1 MRTALRKN
9 TVLALAAVAAL
20 SLSLTACGGDDS
32 ASGATQTKG
41 TKGSKSD
48 GSSSTAGSSGSSGSS
63 GTSGSTAADASGST
77 TADKSSSSGAT
88 GGSGSTNA
96 GTTTAGTAMCKA
108 NDLDFVFEEQQQGTE
123 SAHLL
128 ITATNTGPK
137 CVVKGIPIV
146 TPGEMNGDVPHS
158 GDDNAAQRIVLASG
172 NKVYSAIVL
181 DPTKQGGDSWDLVR
195 LSMDTGST
203 DSDPQNL
210 VTQKLKSSVTSGPD
224 LAVTNWN
231 TAKPYNF

>member
-32 ASGATQTKG
+32 ASGATHTKSSKG
-41 TKGSKSD
+41 TKSAD
-48 GSSSTAGSSGSSGSS
+48 SSSTAGSTGSS
-63 GTSGSTAADASGST
+63 GTSGSTSVDASGST

-88 GGSGSTNA
+88 GGSGSANA

-108 NDLDFVFEEQQQGTE
+108 NDLDFVFEELQQGTE

-203 DSDPQNL
+203 DSAPQNL